1 MSAAMGTTSAA
12 RLAAVG
18 RGFAQPVHASQQ
30 AFRALL
36 EATSRPGRI
45 QALPDTVLAGIEPPG
60 LPRGLTA
67 LLLTLLDAET
77 SVWIDPEL
85 AGEHGLDYLRFHT
98 GVRTLSDAGE
108 AAFAVWPA
116 DRVGPAAWSVLDA
129 GTDEAP
135 QSGATLLIEVRSLQS
150 QSTSP
155 AATLLQ
161 LRGPGIESEQTVAVG
176 GLDAAFWQARAA
188 LECEYPRGIDLILC
202 CGDALAAI
210 PRTTR
215 VTVEG

>member
-1 MSAAMGTTSAA
+1 M
-12 RLAAVG
+12 
-18 RGFAQPVHASQQ
+18 
-30 AFRALL
+30 
-36 EATSRPGRI
+36 
-45 QALPDTVLAGIEPPG
+45 LPDSVLAGIEPPG

-85 AGEHGLDYLRFHT
+85 SSEHGLDYLRFHS
-98 GVRTLSDAGE
+98 GVHTLSDAAE
-108 AAFAVWPA
+108 AAFVVWPA
-116 DRVGPAAWSVLDA
+116 ERVRPVAWSVLDA
-129 GTDEAP
+129 GTDEVP

-150 QSTSP
+150 QATSM

-188 LECEYPRGIDLILC
+188 LACEYPRGIDLILC
-202 CGDALAAI
+202 CGDTLAAI

-215 VTVEG
+215 VTVQG

>member
-1 MSAAMGTTSAA
+1 MSAALGTTSAA

-45 QALPDTVLAGIEPPG
+45 QALPDTVLDGIEPPG

-77 SVWIDPEL
+77 SVWVDHEL
-85 AGEHGLDYLRFHT
+85 AGEDGLDYLRFHT
-98 GVRTLSDAGE
+98 GVRTLSDAGA
-108 AAFAVWPA
+108 AAFAVWAA
-116 DRVGPAAWSVLDA
+116 DRVLPATWSLLDA
-129 GTDEAP
+129 GTDEVP
-135 QSGATLLIEVRSLQS
+135 QSGATLLVEVQSLQS
-150 QSTSP
+150 QAMST

-161 LRGPGIESEQTVAVG
+161 LRGPGIESVQTLAVG
-176 GLDAAFWQARAA
+176 GLDAAFWQARAV

-202 CGDALAAI
+202 CGDTLAAI

-215 VTVEG
+215 VTVQG